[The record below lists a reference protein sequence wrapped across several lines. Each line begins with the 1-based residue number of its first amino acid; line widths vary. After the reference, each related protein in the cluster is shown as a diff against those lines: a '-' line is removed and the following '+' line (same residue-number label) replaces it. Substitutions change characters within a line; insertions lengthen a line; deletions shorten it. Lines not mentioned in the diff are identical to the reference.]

1 MQNNNENDEIEEIKL
16 ISIEESIKLRKI
28 ARDKRNK
35 EFNDKLAK
43 LQARTEELK
52 KQLNYDQKKKRT

>member
-1 MQNNNENDEIEEIKL
+1 MKNNNENDEIEEIKL

-52 KQLNYDQKKKRT
+52 QQLKDDQNNKRT

>member
-1 MQNNNENDEIEEIKL
+1 MLNSNENDEISDFEFL
-16 ISIEESIKLRKI
+16 SIEESVKRKKEQ
-28 ARDKRNK
+28 RNKRNK